1 MAAPYHLRE
10 QLPPPKHPDDG
21 LPTSET
27 TTSLSD
33 HRVFFHHPGYPKN
46 SSTLL
51 ILTALDPQKAKNSN
65 QIHYGL
71 HHETARIA
79 CAIVANCRWDGF
91 LSESNAPDATPLA
104 LAPDDLLLGRDYYF
118 HVPAR
123 DSDAGSYPYPTVP
136 SFEHF
141 TFPHNNLPPTWN
153 APELKLQ
160 SRPRDTIHTRDKSC
174 RITASVLGNEVAHLI
189 PQKEDAWFAVNQ
201 MTMYAVRTEASPSNA
216 TNDTSNALLLRSD
229 LHQAFDNRQ
238 LVLVPKWGA
247 WAIHVLSGLPGEE
260 LAAVYHNVPPQAL
273 SGLAVEYLFARFAWT
288 VLGQTTFVRAGV
300 ARRLVLVG
308 EDGRSHAS
316 DVSGKE
322 CRDGFLP
329 ALARGKSRSQSRS
342 HSPKKRTRDE
352 LAQDEW
358 GDLSDST
365 DGDIGDSDWGTRGRA
380 RKRSSHASNSVSVS
394 SSAPSSFGTW
404 RDASKDDD
412 IREAASE
419 DKNRPPT
426 MAISTVTTTPAI
438 TATTTTTKT
447 ARATE

>member
-1 MAAPYHLRE
+1 MAAPCRLRE

-21 LPTSET
+21 LPTSEI
-27 TTSLSD
+27 TSLSN
-33 HRVFFHHPGYPKN
+33 HRVFLHHPGYPKN

-51 ILTALDPQKAKNSN
+51 ILTALDPQKNENSN
-65 QIHYGL
+65 QIQYGL
-71 HHETARIA
+71 HYETARIA

-104 LAPDDLLLGRDYYF
+104 LAPDDLLFGRDYYF

-123 DSDAGSYPYPTVP
+123 DANADPYPTVP

-141 TFPHNNLPPTWN
+141 VFPHNNLPPTWN
-153 APELKLQ
+153 VPELKLP
-160 SRPRDTIHTRDKSC
+160 SRPRDSIHTRDKSC

-189 PQKEDAWFAVNQ
+189 PQKEDAWFAANQ
-201 MTMYAVRTEASPSNA
+201 MTMYAARTEASPSNA

-308 EDGRSHAS
+308 EDGRSHTS

-329 ALARGKSRSQSRS
+329 ALARSKSRSHSRS
-342 HSPKKRTRDE
+342 HSPKKRTRGD
-352 LAQDEW
+352 LVKGEW
-358 GDLSDST
+358 GDSSDST
-365 DGDIGDSDWGTRGRA
+365 DGDRDIGDFDWGTRGRA
-380 RKRSSHASNSVSVS
+380 SKRFSRASNSVSVS
-394 SSAPSSFGTW
+394 SSAASSFVIC

-412 IREAASE
+412 VREAPSE
-419 DKNRPPT
+419 DKKQPQL
-426 MAISTVTTTPAI
+426 MAITTVTTTPATAATTKI
-438 TATTTTTKT
+438 ATAT
-447 ARATE
+447 EHLV

>member
-1 MAAPYHLRE
+1 MAAPCRLRE

-27 TTSLSD
+27 TSLSD
-33 HRVFFHHPGYPKN
+33 HRVFLRHPGYPKN

-51 ILTALDPQKAKNSN
+51 ILTALDPQKNENSN
-65 QIHYGL
+65 QTQYGL
-71 HHETARIA
+71 HYETARIA

-123 DSDAGSYPYPTVP
+123 DADAGPYPTIP

-141 TFPHNNLPPTWN
+141 AFPHNNLPPTWN
-153 APELKLQ
+153 APELKLL

-174 RITASVLGNEVAHLI
+174 RITASVLGSEVAHLI
-189 PQKEDAWFAVNQ
+189 PQKEDAWFAANQ

-247 WAIHVLSGLPGEE
+247 WAIH
-260 LAAVYHNVPPQAL
+260 AL

-308 EDGRSHAS
+308 EDGRSHTS

-329 ALARGKSRSQSRS
+329 ALARGKSRSHSRS
-342 HSPKKRTRDE
+342 RSPKKRTRDE
-352 LAQDEW
+352 LVQDEW

-365 DGDIGDSDWGTRGRA
+365 DEDIGDSDWGTRGRA
-380 RKRSSHASNSVSVS
+380 RKRLSHASNSVSVS
-394 SSAPSSFGTW
+394 SSAASSFVSW

-412 IREAASE
+412 VRETPSE
-419 DKNRPPT
+419 DKKQPQL
-426 MAISTVTTTPAI
+426 MAITTVTTTPA
-438 TATTTTTKT
+438 TAATTKT
-447 ARATE
+447 ARATGYLV